1 MQIAII
7 ASDKRKELM
16 TEFCVA
22 YCGILSRHN
31 VCATGTTG
39 KHLAEATGLNIEILV
54 SGTHG
59 GTQLIANRIAY
70 DEIDLLLYFRD
81 TEDDKEYADVQLNLV
96 RMCDKQNIPVATNL
110 ATADALIQA
119 LDRGDFDWREL
130 LKRKK

>member
-39 KHLAEATGLNIEILV
+39 QYLAKATGLNIEILV
-54 SGTHG
+54 SGIHG

-96 RMCDKQNIPVATNL
+96 RMCDKQNVPVATNL

-119 LDRGDFDWREL
+119 LDRGDFEWREL
-130 LKRKK
+130 LKKK